1 MKTHLAKCHRLAVL
15 GMGSFYSSPLTRW
28 GPLIIIPWFI
38 DGGAEA
44 WRSPH
49 CWQWR
54 AETQTQTRL
63 WTSVLTPAA
72 SQDAK
77 STTVPCV
84 PPPHPPPRARCA
96 TSGVPAFSLSAEG
109 PLQDLHQ
116 VFILLLLFIQGIA
129 PCPVPLTFL
138 FKANSGHHDLLS
150 AHLSSKAF
158 CYLIVCLAQFLQSVA
173 TEMEKD
179 DYKLNF

>member
-1 MKTHLAKCHRLAVL
+1 MKTHLAQCHRLAVL

-96 TSGVPAFSLSAEG
+96 PSGVPAFSLSAEG
-109 PLQDLHQ
+109 PLQDVHQ
-116 VFILLLLFIQGIA
+116 VFILLLLFIQEQH
-129 PCPVPLTFL
+129 PVLCLRPFYSKQTLVTTIFFQLTFPA
-138 FKANSGHHDLLS
+138 KPS
-150 AHLSSKAF
+150 A
-158 CYLIVCLAQFLQSVA
+158 I
-173 TEMEKD
+173 
-179 DYKLNF
+179 